1 MHDMQTQ
8 LERLRLQLAECER
21 IRDLTTDPAKRDLFA
36 RLAEHFRVLAT
47 EVEQAITGRVSSDTF
62 LGRKTYDPFPKEDE

>member
-8 LERLRLQLAECER
+8 LERLRLQHAECER

-36 RLAEHFRVLAT
+36 RLAEHFKVLAA
-47 EVEQAITGRVSSDTF
+47 EVERAIAGRVSSDTF

>member
-21 IRDLTTDPAKRDLFA
+21 IRDRTTDPAKRDLFA
-36 RLAEHFRVLAT
+36 RLAEHFKVLAT
-47 EVEQAITGRVSSDTF
+47 EVERAIAGRASSDTF